1 MRSFAVSALREPPF
15 PARRHTAVELVA
27 EESLAW
33 AHELGL
39 VGGAAA
45 LRRLGGASPAELAGR
60 ACPDA
65 PVDRLR
71 LLSDLITWLFVLD
84 DACDE
89 DGLAASPT
97 RLAPVVAGL
106 LEVLDRHGDRHAPR
120 PTGSGPLGV
129 ALDDLCR
136 RARARQRPTLLLCLV
151 SQLREYLL
159 ALLWE
164 AANRE
169 HQRVPGVAE
178 YVQMRRH
185 TGGVRPSFTL
195 TDLAH
200 DALPVTGRRADPA
213 LAALDALAT
222 DLVCWCNDLFSYGKE
237 RTGERDG
244 HNLVATIIAE
254 GGRDERDALHAAAAR
269 FNEGLDG
276 YAEREAALAVEGDEA
291 IRAFLTTRRNWIRA
305 TYDWSLAATRYG

>member
-15 PARRHTAVELVA
+15 PARRHAAVELVA
-27 EESLAW
+27 GASLGW
-33 AHELGL
+33 ARDLGL
-39 VGGAAA
+39 VGTPDA
-45 LRRLGGASPAELAGR
+45 LRRLGGASPAELAAR

-65 PVDRLR
+65 PVDRLC

-106 LEVLDRHGDRHAPR
+106 LTVLDRHGDPDVPR
-120 PTGSGPLGV
+120 PTGSGPLGL

-136 RARARQRPTLLLCLV
+136 RARARQRPTLLLRLV
-151 SQLREYLL
+151 SELRQYLL

-169 HQRVPGVAE
+169 RQRVPGVAE

-185 TGGVRPSFTL
+185 TGGVAPSFTL

-200 DALPVTGRRADPA
+200 DALPGAGRRADPA
-213 LAALDALAT
+213 LTALDALAA

-237 RTGERDG
+237 RTGEWDG

-254 GGRDERDALHAAAAR
+254 GGQDEQDALHAAAAR
-269 FNEGLDG
+269 FNEALAG
-276 YAEREAALAVEGDEA
+276 YAEREAVLAAEGDEGV
-291 IRAFLTTRRNWIRA
+291 RAFLATRRNWIRA
-305 TYDWSLAATRYG
+305 TYDWSLAATRYA